1 MDGTTCSSLGED
13 LNPFFNGSCRMA
25 TAYAQFTK
33 NRYAAVKAAH
43 PDAKGVG
50 DVAKFIAA
58 EWKEL
63 SEEQKKSYK
72 NKIVRKTRKSKS
84 PPKSAP
90 KSPKSPS
97 RSSSSSSSSSAGPS
111 YDEEDLLA
119 PVGFT
124 RASPPKSPKKSKS
137 PTRKT
142 KRKPNKYA
150 EFMRNEG
157 ARIRRNNPEMSQ
169 VDVVR
174 EVGKRWKSQ
183 KGSE

>member
-1 MDGTTCSSLGED
+1 
-13 LNPFFNGSCRMA
+13 MA

-84 PPKSAP
+84 PPKSASKSR

-97 RSSSSSSSSSAGPS
+97 SSSSAAAGPS

-119 PVGFT
+119 PVGFN
-124 RASPPKSPKKSKS
+124 RVSPSKSPKKSNS

-157 ARIRRNNPEMSQ
+157 ARIRRNNPDMSQ

-174 EVGKRWKSQ
+174 EVGKRWKNQ
-183 KGSE
+183 KASA

>member
-1 MDGTTCSSLGED
+1 
-13 LNPFFNGSCRMA
+13 MA

-90 KSPKSPS
+90 KSP
-97 RSSSSSSSSSAGPS
+97 RSSSSSSSSSAAGPS

-119 PVGFT
+119 PVGFN
-124 RASPPKSPKKSKS
+124 RVSSSKSPKKSNS

-174 EVGKRWKSQ
+174 EVGKRWKNQ
-183 KGSE
+183 KASA

>member
-1 MDGTTCSSLGED
+1 
-13 LNPFFNGSCRMA
+13 MA

-84 PPKSAP
+84 LPKSASKSR
-90 KSPKSPS
+90 KSPKSP
-97 RSSSSSSSSSAGPS
+97 RSSSSSSSSSAAGPS

-124 RASPPKSPKKSKS
+124 RVSPSKSPKKSNS

-174 EVGKRWKSQ
+174 EVGKRWKNQ
-183 KGSE
+183 KGAE

>member
-1 MDGTTCSSLGED
+1 
-13 LNPFFNGSCRMA
+13 MA

-84 PPKSAP
+84 PPKSASKSRKST
-90 KSPKSPS
+90 KSP
-97 RSSSSSSSSSAGPS
+97 RSSSSSSSSSAAGPS
-111 YDEEDLLA
+111 YDDEDLLA
-119 PVGFT
+119 PVGFN
-124 RASPPKSPKKSKS
+124 RVSPSKSPKKSNS

-174 EVGKRWKSQ
+174 EVGKRWKNQ
-183 KGSE
+183 KGAE

>member
-1 MDGTTCSSLGED
+1 
-13 LNPFFNGSCRMA
+13 MA

-72 NKIVRKTRKSKS
+72 NKIVRKTGESKSIRKNRKARKTRKLKS

-90 KSPKSPS
+90 KSP
-97 RSSSSSSSSSAGPS
+97 RSSSSSSSSSAAAGPS

-119 PVGFT
+119 PVGFN
-124 RASPPKSPKKSKS
+124 RVSPSKSPKKSNS

-142 KRKPNKYA
+142 KRPPNKYA
-150 EFMRNEG
+150 LFVQSEG
-157 ARIRRNNPEMSQ
+157 KVIRRNNPEMKQ
-169 VDVVR
+169 TNVMK
-174 EVGKRWKSQ
+174 EVGKRWEAKKTSA
-183 KGSE
+183 

>member
-1 MDGTTCSSLGED
+1 
-13 LNPFFNGSCRMA
+13 MA

-33 NRYAAVKAAH
+33 NRFAAVKAAH

-63 SEEQKKSYK
+63 SQEQKNSYK

-84 PPKSAP
+84 PPKSASKSR
-90 KSPKSPS
+90 KSPKSP
-97 RSSSSSSSSSAGPS
+97 RSSSSSSSSAGPS

-124 RASPPKSPKKSKS
+124 RTSPSKSPKKSNS

-157 ARIRRNNPEMSQ
+157 ARIRRNNPEMKQ
-169 VDVVR
+169 VDVLR

>member
-1 MDGTTCSSLGED
+1 
-13 LNPFFNGSCRMA
+13 MA

-90 KSPKSPS
+90 KSP
-97 RSSSSSSSSSAGPS
+97 RSSSSSYSSAAAGPS

-119 PVGFT
+119 PVGFN
-124 RASPPKSPKKSKS
+124 RVSPSKSPKKSNS

-174 EVGKRWKSQ
+174 EVGKRWKNQ
-183 KGSE
+183 KASA